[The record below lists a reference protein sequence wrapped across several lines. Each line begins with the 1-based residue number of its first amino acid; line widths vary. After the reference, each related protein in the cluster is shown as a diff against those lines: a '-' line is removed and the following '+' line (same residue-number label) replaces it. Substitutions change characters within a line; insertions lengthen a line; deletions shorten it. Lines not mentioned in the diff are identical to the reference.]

1 MQQIDAYPGNEVGVK
16 WLQTPSPIQLRRG
29 VTLRAPQW
37 LADGRLGNTGAR
49 KVTPL
54 RDGKTMTLTPENA
67 AP

>member
-29 VTLRAPQW
+29 VTLRAPLW
-37 LADGRLGNTGAR
+37 LTDGRLGSGGAG

-54 RDGKTMTLTPENA
+54 RNGKTMTLTPGNA